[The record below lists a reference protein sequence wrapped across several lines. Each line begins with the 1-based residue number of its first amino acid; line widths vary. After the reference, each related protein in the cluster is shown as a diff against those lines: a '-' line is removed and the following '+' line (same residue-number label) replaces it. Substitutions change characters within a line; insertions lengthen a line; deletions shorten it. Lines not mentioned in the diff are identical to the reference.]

1 MDKYVDLLS
10 DLPFDI
16 LHVAQ
21 SYAMD
26 NGAAQIEPAH
36 LLRALLHKQAGL
48 VDFIE
53 DSLNSDYY
61 YLVDWSDVRMQQCE
75 KSPYKMKGIQLSQES
90 RAVIKE
96 AVRLGD
102 GQISLQNLLA
112 AIVTPG
118 VAFSV
123 EQLKTMPLTAECIL
137 KTASTSETSKKRDNR
152 NAPAYTAT
160 MPDYCVPLLPTG
172 SENRIVGFDREI
184 RTLLEVLA
192 RKDRANMLIVGDPG
206 VGKSSL
212 IEALIQ
218 RIASGN
224 VPDSLAYLKPYEL
237 DLITLGLGVSY
248 KGEMEDRFKDVVAR
262 LQETERPVLV
272 IKNFHR
278 IEDQQSILN
287 GILPVLKKALSGNS
301 LQMIC
306 TATTDGYTKDIERD
320 QELLTFFDRMTIEEP
335 STVATIEILNS
346 KKEAYEQFHHISM
359 DAEVPAE
366 IVRLAKRY
374 MPERRLPSSA
384 LDLLDRAMAAVRI
397 DNELQG
403 QHGAEKEPE
412 TQLRKEAIRDV
423 VSKMT
428 GIPMGNIQSEE
439 REKLTSAES
448 ILHKRV
454 VGQNHAIKSVL
465 DAIYE
470 SRSGLNKKGQPIGSF
485 FFLGPTGTGKTELAK
500 SLAEFLF
507 DDEASMLRFDMSE
520 YKEEHSVALLYGAP
534 PGYVGYEEGGLLVNQ
549 IRQHP
554 YSVVLFDEIEKA
566 HKSVFDLFL
575 QILDEGKL
583 HDRLGRT
590 GDFSNALIIF
600 TSNIGSEYIFR
611 SFEDNRIPTHDQ
623 LLEVMQGQFRP
634 EFLARLTEIIP
645 FSPITASMI
654 DRIFDIHIRNLLKTL
669 EEQHIGLEVDESAR
683 RYITRVGFNA
693 HYGARP
699 ILGIIRKE
707 IRRPL
712 SKLIIAGD
720 IQAGDRVVMK
730 FDEEK
735 NAICWEIGDD
745 STLEQ

>member
-301 LQMIC
+301 LQ
-306 TATTDGYTKDIERD
+306 
-320 QELLTFFDRMTIEEP
+320 
-335 STVATIEILNS
+335 
-346 KKEAYEQFHHISM
+346 
-359 DAEVPAE
+359 
-366 IVRLAKRY
+366 
-374 MPERRLPSSA
+374 
-384 LDLLDRAMAAVRI
+384 
-397 DNELQG
+397 
-403 QHGAEKEPE
+403 
-412 TQLRKEAIRDV
+412 
-423 VSKMT
+423 
-428 GIPMGNIQSEE
+428 
-439 REKLTSAES
+439 
-448 ILHKRV
+448 
-454 VGQNHAIKSVL
+454 
-465 DAIYE
+465 
-470 SRSGLNKKGQPIGSF
+470 
-485 FFLGPTGTGKTELAK
+485 
-500 SLAEFLF
+500 
-507 DDEASMLRFDMSE
+507 
-520 YKEEHSVALLYGAP
+520 
-534 PGYVGYEEGGLLVNQ
+534 
-549 IRQHP
+549 
-554 YSVVLFDEIEKA
+554 
-566 HKSVFDLFL
+566 
-575 QILDEGKL
+575 
-583 HDRLGRT
+583 
-590 GDFSNALIIF
+590 
-600 TSNIGSEYIFR
+600 
-611 SFEDNRIPTHDQ
+611 
-623 LLEVMQGQFRP
+623 
-634 EFLARLTEIIP
+634 
-645 FSPITASMI
+645 
-654 DRIFDIHIRNLLKTL
+654 
-669 EEQHIGLEVDESAR
+669 
-683 RYITRVGFNA
+683 
-693 HYGARP
+693 
-699 ILGIIRKE
+699 
-707 IRRPL
+707 
-712 SKLIIAGD
+712 
-720 IQAGDRVVMK
+720 
-730 FDEEK
+730 
-735 NAICWEIGDD
+735 
-745 STLEQ
+745 